1 MALGEKIQRARELR
15 GLSRQELA
23 DLIGV
28 DPKTV
33 RNWETGHTT
42 NISRA
47 LMRALEQVLGP
58 LDAAVD
64 DAALV
69 ASVLATLADSVR
81 TSDDLPPATKQAL
94 LRIMQGQPAGRHALI
109 PYLSEP

>member
-1 MALGEKIQRARELR
+1 MALGEKIKRARELR
-15 GLSRQELA
+15 GWTRQELA

-42 NISRA
+42 RISAA

-58 LDAAVD
+58 LDDVADLAAIMD
-64 DAALV
+64 E
-69 ASVLATLADSVR
+69 VR
-81 TSDDLPPATKQAL
+81 ISADLPPATKRAL
-94 LRIMQGQPAGRHALI
+94 LQMIQGQPAAHPTLI
-109 PYLSEP
+109 PSMSEP